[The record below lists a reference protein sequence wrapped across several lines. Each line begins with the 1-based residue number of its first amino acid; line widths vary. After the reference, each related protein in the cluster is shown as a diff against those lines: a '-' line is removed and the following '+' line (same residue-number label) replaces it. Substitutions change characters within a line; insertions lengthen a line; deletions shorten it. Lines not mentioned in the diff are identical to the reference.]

1 MNTNIL
7 EIKTSIRKMLDETF
21 KGKEEAKSIS
31 DPAVL
36 EREHFM
42 RKQDA
47 EALCAVCKENKFFV
61 SFRDAGED
69 TLLRIAQGHPCK
81 GHKIMDK
88 SIKISGGD
96 WTYQVS
102 ANPALGATDAAIYE
116 QLRGFVG
123 HPYIPRNADGSV
135 DQEATDRKPRA
146 IYSSDGKVDRL
157 IYYLDGVYVLP
168 AGADPKRPS
177 DCEYAVFD
185 ARTVAPDQLR
195 RAYTGDYDM
204 HDLIVKGTRPLA
216 NTPLEHSAI
225 DMLNKALLKKDAVRQ
240 KAADYDKLIKDSKR
254 RTYNSPYALIRH
266 GAQTS
271 FFDFLLSSE
280 GDPELT
286 KKLQENL
293 ARIGQADYVSM
304 LPFGNS
310 VVRIADK
317 IAMFDDKGKIYLL
330 EGVGQIYTFY
340 EKKGLLDQI
349 PFYNFF
355 DVLHGMPQYKKDIED
370 FAAYINALLSVNR
383 KLIDHTSDYPW
394 RG

>member
-1 MNTNIL
+1 MNIL
-7 EIKTSIRKMLDETF
+7 EIKTRVRAMLEATYS
-21 KGKEEAKSIS
+21 GQAEAKSAK
-31 DPAVL
+31 DTAL
-36 EREHFM
+36 FEQEHFM
-42 RKQDA
+42 RKQDT
-47 EALCAVCKENKFFV
+47 EALCAVCKEKNIFV

-88 SIKISGGD
+88 SIKISGGE

-102 ANPALGATDAAIYE
+102 ANPALGATDAAVYE

-123 HPYIPRNADGSV
+123 HPYIPRKADGSV

-146 IYSSDGKVDRL
+146 IYNSDGKVDRL

-204 HDLIVKGTRPLA
+204 HDLIVGGTRPLA
-216 NTPLEHSAI
+216 DTPEEHSAI
-225 DMLNKALLKKDAVRQ
+225 DTLNKALFKKDAVRQ
-240 KAADYDKLIKDSKR
+240 KAADYDKLIKDPTR

-286 KKLQENL
+286 RKLQENL
-293 ARIGQADYVSM
+293 ARIGQVDYVSM
-304 LPFGNS
+304 LPFGNTI
-310 VVRIADK
+310 VRIAEK
-317 IAMFDDKGKIYLL
+317 IAMFDNKGKIYLL

-355 DVLHGMPQYKKDIED
+355 DVLHGMPQYKKEIEE